1 MLLRLLLLFTIVPLV
16 ELYLLIR
23 LGTYIGA
30 ADTVAIVIG
39 TGVVGGLLAR
49 SQGLAVVHR
58 IRTELNQGRVPAES
72 LFDGLLILISGA
84 MLITPGLLTDG
95 LGLFFSHSVD
105 QAGFQI
111 LAQKES
117 SGESCSGR
125 DTPPNQSQT
134 VREPMRPRN
143 ICSLPNITEA

>member
-23 LGTYIGA
+23 LGTYIGTG
-30 ADTVAIVIG
+30 DTVAIVIG

-58 IRTELNQGRVPAES
+58 IRTELSQGRVPAES

-95 LGLFFSHSVD
+95 LGLFFLIPWTR
-105 QAGFQI
+105 QAFKSWLKRKVQEKV
-111 LAQKES
+111 AQ
-117 SGESCSGR
+117 GE
-125 DTPPNQSQT
+125 
-134 VREPMRPRN
+134 
-143 ICSLPNITEA
+143 I

>member
-23 LGTYIGA
+23 LGTYIGTG
-30 ADTVAIVIG
+30 DTVAIVIG

-58 IRTELNQGRVPAES
+58 IRTELSQGRVPAES

-95 LGLFFSHSVD
+95 LGLFFLIPWTR
-105 QAGFQI
+105 QAFKSWLKRKVQEKV
-111 LAQKES
+111 AQ
-117 SGESCSGR
+117 GEIQLHTNFR
-125 DTPPNQSQT
+125 
-134 VREPMRPRN
+134 
-143 ICSLPNITEA
+143 L